1 MQKDLEDAS
10 VDERGLE
17 DSRLHDPPAAAKPPL
32 PPKSKTP
39 PKPDAK
45 SKTKEKAV
53 PVTAAKNET
62 KLLSSEEEL
71 GSGVGSPGASSPSET
86 PSTPTEE
93 SDTSESDSDYSS
105 SSDDILIEI
114 NNDGE
119 RSRLLTPLDYEAES
133 FVVTPPGS

>member
-1 MQKDLEDAS
+1 MQKDLEDDN

-39 PKPDAK
+39 PKPAAK
-45 SKTKEKAV
+45 SKMKEKAV

-62 KLLSSEEEL
+62 KRLSSEEEL
-71 GSGVGSPGASSPSET
+71 ASGISSPSET

-93 SDTSESDSDYSS
+93 SDTSESESDYSS